1 MWVLLWVG
9 WGRGEN
15 FLFSATVCGVGGITN
30 IRAPDSLRANLVGRP
45 SFYFGS
51 ASLELLDL
59 GRRCVNS
66 WPNQVGVKWNP
77 EPSL

>member
-1 MWVLLWVG
+1 MVWVLLWVG
-9 WGRGEN
+9 G
-15 FLFSATVCGVGGITN
+15 GVRISSSPQLCGGITN

-51 ASLELLDL
+51 ASLEWLDL
-59 GRRCVNS
+59 GRCVNS

>member
-9 WGRGEN
+9 RGRGEN
-15 FLFSATVCGVGGITN
+15 FQFSATVCVCGASLISGLRT
-30 IRAPDSLRANLVGRP
+30 LRANLVGRP

>member
-1 MWVLLWVG
+1 MGTTVGWVG
-9 WGRGEN
+9 G
-15 FLFSATVCGVGGITN
+15 GVRISSSPQLCVWGGITN